1 MLEALNDL
9 LQTDHD
15 AVAAYDVAIARL
27 EDRDHASQI
36 AGFRR
41 DHERHIHE
49 LNEIVARLR
58 GEGSNKTPAH
68 RHIHELNEIV
78 ARLGGNASNH
88 PHATGPFKTAL
99 QSLGALAG
107 DKGLLLAFRSN
118 ELAVRTKYD
127 TCASRAML
135 WPPDVKRVID
145 GAALD
150 EERHYAWVADVLQR
164 MGVGA
169 GELDETSRAA
179 DLAREKTNVGGGVID
194 TAKGAV
200 ADAAGAVTGA
210 VSGAAGAVGGAV
222 SGAAGALG
230 GAVGGGAGGGAAGAV
245 GGAVSGAAGSVKDTV
260 AGAAGSVGGAVSG
273 AAGAVGDRVS
283 GLAGSVRDGVAG
295 GVGAVRNRI
304 AGLVDTEEGP
314 LAGVSGRVQDAAGG
328 VRSAATGAADTFEGR
343 VREKPLQTLLLAGVA
358 GFVIGRLLR

>member
-1 MLEALNDL
+1 VDTQLTGVGGTHAPALQDVLDGLNDL
-9 LQTDHD
+9 LQLDHD
-15 AVAAYDVAIARL
+15 AIAAYDVAIAKL
-27 EDRDHASQI
+27 EDRDHADQI
-36 AGFRR
+36 AGYRR
-41 DHERHIHE
+41 DHERHVRE
-49 LNEIVARLR
+49 LNEL
-58 GEGSNKTPAH
+58 
-68 RHIHELNEIV
+68 V
-78 ARLGGNASNH
+78 ARLGGTPANH
-88 PHATGPFKTAL
+88 PHVTGPFKTAL
-99 QSLGALAG
+99 QSLGGLAG
-107 DKGLLLAFRSN
+107 DKGLLMAFRTN

-127 TCASRAML
+127 SYASRAML

-164 MGVGA
+164 MGVGT
-169 GELDETSRAA
+169 GELDEASRAA
-179 DLAREKTNVGGGVID
+179 DLAREKANVGGGMVS
-194 TAKGAV
+194 TAKEAV
-200 ADAAGAVTGA
+200 AD
-210 VSGAAGAVGGAV
+210 AAGAVGGAV
-222 SGAAGALG
+222 S
-230 GAVGGGAGGGAAGAV
+230 GAAGAV

-273 AAGAVGDRVS
+273 AAGAVGERVS

-328 VRSAATGAADTFEGR
+328 VRSAATGAAETFEGR